1 MREVMRWPWWFS
13 LLALGFDL
21 SIVIALWAGLGN
33 NAALIGLISTLLISI
48 FFYQFSSLTIQVE
61 KDHLHVGRAKIEK
74 KYLGEIEV
82 LDRARMKHLMRQ
94 GFDTRAFYA
103 VRFWVKTGIKI
114 NIDDSRDP
122 TLSWIISSK
131 RAAEIADLLKS

>member
-1 MREVMRWPWWFS
+1 MRWPWWFS
-13 LLALGFDL
+13 LLALAFDL

-33 NAALIGLISTLLISI
+33 NAALIGLVSTLLISV

-82 LDRARMKHLMRQ
+82 LDRARMQHLMRQ

-131 RAAEIADLLKS
+131 RAAEIADLLKR

>member
-1 MREVMRWPWWFS
+1 MRWPWWFS
-13 LLALGFDL
+13 LLALAFDL

-33 NAALIGLISTLLISI
+33 NAALIGLISTLLISV
-48 FFYQFSSLTIQVE
+48 FFFQFSSLTIQVD
-61 KDHLHVGRAKIEK
+61 KDYLHVGRAKIEK

-82 LDRARMKHLMRQ
+82 LDRARMQHLMRQ

-131 RAAEIADLLKS
+131 LAAEIADLLKR